1 MLAFALV
8 ATGAGLLALPGRALG
23 WTDDSF
29 SSAAEQQL
37 FALTNQARASAGL
50 PTLHWDSTL
59 AGLAR
64 WRSQD
69 MATRDYFSH
78 NIPPSGELV
87 FAVMDQQGYCYK
99 MAGENIGWNDW
110 PDDQATQTVQD
121 DFMNSPGHRQNILG
135 SAWNVAGIGAY
146 KLADGRKFYTVLFAD
161 TSGCGS
167 APKATPKPT
176 PKPTAAP
183 TPKPTAAPTP
193 TPTTAPTPKPTPTP
207 IAAPTSTPKPTT
219 APTPKPTPKLTPV
232 PTPHVAATLAP
243 TPEPTPAATATPTP
257 EPTPAA
263 TATPTPTATPSPT
276 PAPSTASDQG
286 PTASP
291 TNLPDVQALPDG
303 LSLRVRGAAPAPGLV
318 DGLLNSLLALIFGS

>member
-1 MLAFALV
+1 MRTTISSRPAARAHLAIMLAFALV
-8 ATGAGLLALPGRALG
+8 ATGAGLLALPGSALG

-29 SSAAEQQL
+29 SPTAEQQL

-59 AGLAR
+59 SGIAR

-69 MATRDYFSH
+69 MATRNYFSH
-78 NIPPSGELV
+78 NIPPSGEMV

-99 MAGENIGWNDW
+99 MAGENIGWNNW

-121 DFMNSPGHRQNILG
+121 DFMNSTGHRQNILG
-135 SAWNVAGIGAY
+135 PAWDVVGIGAY

-176 PKPTAAP
+176 PTPTTAP
-183 TPKPTAAPTP
+183 TPTP
-193 TPTTAPTPKPTPTP
+193 TPTTAP
-207 IAAPTSTPKPTT
+207 
-219 APTPKPTPKLTPV
+219 APTPKPTPV
-232 PTPHVAATLAP
+232 PTPRVAATPAPIPAATPAPAAPATP

-257 EPTPAA
+257 EPPPASDQRP
-263 TATPTPTATPSPT
+263 TATPTSP
-276 PAPSTASDQG
+276 
-286 PTASP
+286 
-291 TNLPDVQALPDG
+291 PDVQALPAG
-303 LSLRVRGAAPAPGLV
+303 VTLRVRGAVPASGLV
-318 DGLLNSLLALIFGS
+318 DGLLNSLLALVFGS